1 MDIIIRAA
9 EKSDVPAIK
18 NLYAQ
23 RHAYENT
30 LQLPNPSEEM
40 WQKRFDGNDESYH
53 NLVAEIDSRVVGQL
67 GLSASS
73 NIRKKH
79 VADFGMGV
87 CSSVLGKGV
96 GSKLLAAAV
105 DLCDNWLNI
114 HRIGIEVYIDNEAAI
129 ALYKKFGFVIEG
141 QHKDTAFRN
150 GEFVDIYSMAR
161 IKTDLKKA

>member
-23 RHAYENT
+23 PHAYENT
-30 LQLPNPSEEM
+30 LQLPHPSEEM
-40 WQKRFDGNDESYH
+40 WQERFDNNDESYH
-53 NLVAEIDSRVVGQL
+53 NLVAIVDGQLVGQL
-67 GLSASS
+67 GLAASS

-87 CSSVLGKGV
+87 CASVLGKGV

-114 HRIGIEVYIDNEAAI
+114 HRIGIEVYTDNEAAI
-129 ALYKKFGFVIEG
+129 ALYEKFGFVIEG
-141 QHKDTAFRN
+141 QHKDTAFRQ
-150 GEFVDIYSMAR
+150 GKYVDIYSMAR
-161 IKTDLKKA
+161 IKTTLKKG